1 MAARQW
7 TIEQRKQQSLKIAQ
21 WQPWQHSTG
30 AKTIEGKAIASQ
42 NAFKGGVR
50 QQLKDINQQLK
61 DAKVVLSEIGELN
74 FFVR

>member
-7 TIEQRKQQSLKIAQ
+7 TIEQRKQQSLNIRQ

-30 AKTIEGKAIASQ
+30 AKTLEGKAIASH

-50 QQLKDINQQLK
+50 QQLKAINQLLRDQGAEMK
-61 DAKVVLSEIGELN
+61 QIV
-74 FFVR
+74 